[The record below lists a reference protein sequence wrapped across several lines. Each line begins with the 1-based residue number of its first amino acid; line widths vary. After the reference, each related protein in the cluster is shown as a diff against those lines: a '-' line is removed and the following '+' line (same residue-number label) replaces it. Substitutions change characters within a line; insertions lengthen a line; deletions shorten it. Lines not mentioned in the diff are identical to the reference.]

1 MEEGQAITII
11 PANHE
16 LTSQEAADLLGVS
29 RQYMV
34 RLLEDGKLPFHRT
47 GTHRRIYF
55 QDLMTYKK
63 ERDGQR
69 REALDQMAREE
80 IEAGT
85 YDVFVLPEE

>member
-11 PANHE
+11 PASHE

-47 GTHRRIYF
+47 GTHRRVYF

-63 ERDGQR
+63 ERDSQR
-69 REALDQMAREE
+69 RAALDQMAREE
-80 IEAGT
+80 LEAGT